1 MATLFYN
8 INWTIDNSQVSN
20 IPNQNIN
27 WNQTG
32 ITNANTIFIEVP
44 TDINSQEWKKLTYRA
59 SDIPTLHHLLGAI
72 YTFYASPISTE
83 DINLL
88 LDTDI
93 DDAFGYIANA
103 ATKIRAGQ
111 QVPYID
117 LMGDL
122 KLFKGLI
129 PNRDR
134 NSDLL
139 LGSYDLWLGS

>member
-1 MATLFYN
+1 ME
-8 INWTIDNSQVSN
+8 S
-20 IPNQNIN
+20 N

-32 ITNANTIFIEVP
+32 ITNANTILIEVP
-44 TDINSQEWKKLTYRA
+44 IDVHSHEFKTLTYRA

-72 YTFYASPISTE
+72 YTFYASPISIE

-88 LDTDI
+88 RDPDI
-93 DDAFGYIANA
+93 DDTFGYIADA
-103 ATKIRAGQ
+103 ATKISNGQ

-122 KLFKGLI
+122 KIFKGLI